1 MKLWEG
7 RFTQPSAKSA
17 DDFNQSLSFD
27 YKLYWHDI
35 LASIAHVKMLGETQ
49 IIPKENAEKISDAL
63 VNILADIEKGTLQI
77 EGTEDIHTFVENE
90 LVRRIGAVGKTMH
103 TARSRNDQVATDLR
117 LYAKDSIVN
126 VCGHLRTLINTLLD
140 IANNNVQ
147 YIMPGYTH
155 LRRAQPVSVAQYF
168 NAYSEM
174 FLRDIERFT
183 DCYKR
188 TDVMPLGSCAL
199 AGTDLPIDRRM
210 TASLLSFSEIS
221 QNSLDA
227 VSDRDFVAEY
237 LFCCSTMMAHLSRF
251 CEDLILYSSDEFGFI
266 EIADEYSTGSSI
278 MPQKKNPDI
287 PELIRGKTGRVYGYL
302 MGMLT
307 TIKGLPLTY
316 NKDLQEDKE
325 ALFNAEETVLGCL
338 SIFNELLQHISL
350 DTRKMRTAAASG
362 FSTATD
368 VADYLVQK
376 GMPFRDAHAVTASI
390 VRHCIDNNKTLDK
403 LDLFVYQSFSS
414 LFEEDILTR
423 VRANKSVEARK
434 VIGGSARSAVRE
446 NIRSITKR
454 LNRMFKD

>member
-77 EGTEDIHTFVENE
+77 EGAEDIHTFVENE

-287 PELIRGKTGRVYGYL
+287 PELIRGKTGRVYGSL
-302 MGMLT
+302 MAILT
-307 TIKGLPLTY
+307 VVKGIPTAY

-325 ALFNAEETVLGCL
+325 ALFNAEETVQSCL
-338 SIFNELLQHISL
+338 SIFNELLQNITF
-350 DTRKMRTAAASG
+350 DARKMRTAAMG
-362 FSTATD
+362 GYSTATD
-368 VADYLVQK
+368 IADYLVQK
-376 GMPFRDAHAVTASI
+376 GMAFRDAHGVTGKI
-390 VRHCIDNNKTLDK
+390 VRYGIENNKTLDRID
-403 LDLFVYQSFSS
+403 LSVYRSFCDLFD
-414 LFEEDILTR
+414 EDILQR
-423 VRANKSVEARK
+423 VKASHSAEARK
-434 VIGGSARSAVRE
+434 SVGGSSKSAVRE
-446 NIRSITKR
+446 NIRSIRKR
-454 LNRMFKD
+454 LEKLCRE